1 MSGLPFTHLHLHTE
15 YSLLDGANKVEALAK
30 KLSSL
35 GLTACAITD
44 HGAMFG
50 AVHFYKTL
58 KKAGIKPIIGLE
70 AYIHNGEEMDDK
82 NVQSFHACL
91 LAKNE
96 IGYKNLMILA
106 SKAYLEG
113 FYYSPRVNKKLLKE
127 HSEGLICSSAC
138 LAGEV
143 ARHLNVDTKR
153 KFKNFTPGGY
163 EEAKRVALE
172 YRDIFGDDF
181 YLEIMRHGI
190 EDQLAI
196 DEGTI
201 RLSLETGIKLI
212 ATNDTHYT
220 EPEDSEAHEA
230 FMCISQQTTLDDPKR
245 MKHSVHEFFVKSAEQ
260 MERLYA
266 DIPEALINTQEIA
279 DKCVLELKLGSPTP
293 PNFKFTKEWTNP
305 ETDELFADDD
315 ELFAFKSREG
325 LVKRLELIDP
335 AKHDEY
341 RARLEVEIEI
351 INKMK
356 FPGYMLIVWDYI
368 RYAKEN
374 AIPVGPGR
382 GSAAGSLVAYA
393 LEITDI
399 DPLPYNLLFERFLNP
414 ERVSMPDIDTDF
426 CQERRDEVIEYVAQ
440 AYGRLNVAQV
450 ITFGSLLA
458 KGVIRDVARVMG
470 IAYSEADRIA
480 KLIPEKLGITLKEAY
495 EQEPKIKEAVESDPK
510 ITKMWEFAVKLEG
523 LKRNAGT
530 HAAGLVISNEELWHK
545 TPLFKSNVG
554 TIATQ
559 YDGRFLEDVDL
570 IKFDFLGLK
579 TLTVIDNAVRII
591 RESYGVDIDFNK
603 MPMDDAKV
611 FELIQ
616 SGNTSGLFQIESDGM
631 QNLVTRL
638 QPTSFED
645 IIAILA
651 LYRPGP
657 MESGMLDDFIERKHG
672 RKAIEYSFSELKEI
686 LEPTYGVIVYQEQVM
701 QIVQKIGGFS
711 LGEADL
717 IRRGMGK
724 KDIQYIEKEKA
735 HFAEGAVS
743 QGLDG
748 KKAEELFD
756 LILKFAGYGFNKSH
770 SAAYAMITYRTAY
783 LKAYYGGAFMAAL
796 LTSEMDN
803 TDKIVKYIDEIKRM
817 GIELLPPSVAKSSI
831 DFRPTKEGD
840 KEFILFGLGAIKG
853 VGAAALESVLESR
866 NDGEFTDISD
876 FVSRIDS
883 QKVNKKVLESLSK
896 SGSMDSFGYS
906 RRALLFNV
914 EALVEAAHAS
924 SRAKKEA
931 GGSLFGDNEEMTKA
945 SVSISNMPEFEPKEI
960 LEFEKE
966 TLGFYVSGHP
976 LDSFRSKIDA
986 IQHTLSSEIDELAD
1000 GSNTMIIGKVE
1011 NITHKISK
1019 KNNRKFA
1026 ILTIMDF
1033 HGSVEL
1039 MIFDDH
1045 VKTLEG
1051 MNLEEPVVIT
1061 INVSKTEQFTRINA
1075 RKILTLDEAKKQ
1087 KVDIRKEKPK
1097 EPETPPVK
1105 LKGVRVT
1112 IDIDKD
1118 VSILDKIKE
1127 LAVGLPGNN
1136 KLVLEIVGKEERV
1149 EVDTQLFVSDEFE
1162 KKLFAIA
1169 TNQNNGNAA

>member
-1 MSGLPFTHLHLHTE
+1 
-15 YSLLDGANKVEALAK
+15 
-30 KLSSL
+30 
-35 GLTACAITD
+35 
-44 HGAMFG
+44 MFG
-50 AVHFYKTL
+50 AIHFYKTL

-70 AYIHNGEEMDDK
+70 AYIHNGEEIDDK
-82 NVQSFHACL
+82 QVQSFHACL

-113 FYYSPRVNKKLLKE
+113 FYYSPRVNKKLLRE
-127 HSEGLICSSAC
+127 HSEGLICTSAC

-190 EDQLAI
+190 EDQQAI
-196 DEGTI
+196 DEATI
-201 RLSLETGIKLI
+201 RLSMDTGIKLI

-245 MKHSVHEFFVKSAEQ
+245 LKHSVHEFFVKSAEQ
-260 MERLYA
+260 MARNYA
-266 DIPEALINTQEIA
+266 DIPEALINTQEIV
-279 DKCVLELKLGSPTP
+279 DKCALDLKLGSPTP
-293 PNFKFTKEWTNP
+293 PNFKFTKEWINP
-305 ETDELFADDD
+305 ESGTPFESDE

-325 LVKRLELIDP
+325 LAKRLKNIDP
-335 AKHDEY
+335 SKHDEY
-341 RARLEVEIEI
+341 KARLEVEIDI

-374 AIPVGPGR
+374 GIPVGPGR

-426 CQERRDEVIEYVAQ
+426 CQERREEVIEYVARS
-440 AYGRLNVAQV
+440 YGRLNVAQV

-470 IAYSEADRIA
+470 IAYAEADRIA
-480 KLIPEKLGITLKEAY
+480 KLIPEKLGITLKEAF
-495 EQEPKIKEAVESDPK
+495 EQEPKIKEAVDSDPK
-510 ITKMWEFAVKLEG
+510 ISKMWDFAVKLEG

-579 TLTVIDNAVRII
+579 TLTVIDNAVKII
-591 RESYGVDIDFNK
+591 RESYGVDIDWNK
-603 MPMDDAKV
+603 MPMDDPKV

-616 SGNTSGLFQIESDGM
+616 SGATIGLFQIESDGM

-638 QPTSFED
+638 KPTTFED

-672 RKAIEYSFSELKEI
+672 RAKIEYMFEQLREI

-711 LGEADL
+711 LGQADL
-717 IRRGMGK
+717 VRRGMGK
-724 KDIQYIEKEKA
+724 KDIKYIEEQKA
-735 HFAEGAVS
+735 YFAEGAAA
-743 QGLDG
+743 QGLDA

-783 LKAYYGGAFMAAL
+783 LKAYYGAAFMAAL

-817 GIELLPPSVAKSSI
+817 GIELLPPSVAQSSI
-831 DFRPTKEGD
+831 DFRPVKREDGKEA
-840 KEFILFGLGAIKG
+840 ILFGLGAVKG
-853 VGAAALESVLESR
+853 VGAAALESILESR
-866 NDGEFTDISD
+866 NEGAFADISD

-883 QKVNKKVLESLSK
+883 QKVNKKVLESLVK
-896 SGSMDSFGYS
+896 SGSMDCFGFS
-906 RRALLFNV
+906 RRSLLLNV
-914 EALVEAAHAS
+914 ETLVEAAHDS
-924 SRAKKEA
+924 TRAKREA
-931 GGSLFGDNEEMTKA
+931 ESSLFGDDEEMIKA
-945 SVSISNMPEFEPKEI
+945 NVMIADMPEFESKEI

-976 LDSFRSKIDA
+976 LDSFRQKIEA
-986 IQHTLSSEIDELAD
+986 IRYTLSSELDDLAD

-1033 HGSVEL
+1033 HGSIEL

-1045 VKTLEG
+1045 VKALEE

-1061 INVSKTEQFTRINA
+1061 INISKTEQFTRINA

-1087 KVDIRKEKPK
+1087 KVDIKKEKPK
-1097 EPETPPVK
+1097 QPEPPK
-1105 LKGVRVT
+1105 QKGVRVT
-1112 IDIDKD
+1112 IDINKD
-1118 VSILDKIKE
+1118 VSLLDKIKE
-1127 LAVGLPGNN
+1127 LAVSLPGNN
-1136 KLVLEIVGKEERV
+1136 KLVLEIVGKDESAL
-1149 EVDTQLFVSDEFE
+1149 VDTGMSVSDEFE
-1162 KKLFAIA
+1162 KRLFMFAA
-1169 TNQNNGNAA
+1169 SQNSGNAA

>member
-15 YSLLDGANKVEALAK
+15 YSLLDGANKVDALAK
-30 KLSSL
+30 KLSEL
-35 GLTACAITD
+35 GLSACAITD

-50 AVHFYKTL
+50 AIHFYKTL
-58 KKAGIKPIIGLE
+58 KKAGIKPLIGLE
-70 AYIHNGEEMDDK
+70 AYVHNSEDIEDK
-82 NVQSFHACL
+82 QVQSFHACL
-91 LAKNE
+91 IAKNE

-106 SKAYLEG
+106 SKAYIEG
-113 FYYSPRVNKKLLKE
+113 FYYSPRINKKLLRE
-127 HSEGLICSSAC
+127 HSEGLICTSAC

-143 ARHLNVDTKR
+143 ARHLNVETRRNYKH
-153 KFKNFTPGGY
+153 FTPGGY
-163 EEAKRVALE
+163 EEAKRTALE
-172 YRDIFGDDF
+172 YSEIFGDDF
-181 YLEIMRHGI
+181 YLELMRHGI
-190 EDQLAI
+190 EDQHTI
-196 DEGTI
+196 DEDTI
-201 RLSLETGIKLI
+201 KLSIETGIKLI

-220 EPEDSEAHEA
+220 EQADYDAHEA
-230 FMCISQQTTLDDPKR
+230 FMCIAMQTTLDDPKR
-245 MKHSVHEFFVKSAEQ
+245 LKHSVHEFYVKSAEQ
-260 MERLYA
+260 MEQLYA
-266 DIPEALINTQEIA
+266 DIPEALINTQEIV
-279 DKCVLELKLGSPTP
+279 DKCELNIKLGDPTP
-293 PNFKFTKEWTNP
+293 PNFKFTKDWTNP
-305 ETDELFADDD
+305 NTGGSFANDD
-315 ELFAFKSREG
+315 ELFAHKAREG
-325 LVKRLELIDP
+325 LAKRLELIDP

-341 RARLEVEIEI
+341 KARLEVEIDV

-374 AIPVGPGR
+374 GIPVGPGR
-382 GSAAGSLVAYA
+382 GSAAGSLVAFA

-426 CQERRDEVIEYVAQ
+426 CQDRREEVIEYVAR

-470 IAYSEADRIA
+470 LPYAEADKLA

-495 EQEPKIKEAVESDPK
+495 EQEPKIKEALELDPK
-510 ITKMWEFAVKLEG
+510 VAKVWDFAVKLEG

-579 TLTVIDNAVRII
+579 TLTVVDNAVKII
-591 RESYGVDIDFNK
+591 KETYGEDIIWGK
-603 MPMDDAKV
+603 MAMDDPKV

-616 SGNTSGLFQIESDGM
+616 SGATLGLFQIESSGM

-638 QPTSFED
+638 KPTSFED

-672 RKAIEYSFSELKEI
+672 RKAIEYMFPQLKEI

-711 LGEADL
+711 LGQADL
-717 IRRGMGK
+717 VRRGMGK
-724 KDIQYIEKEKA
+724 KDIKYIEEQKA
-735 HFAEGAVS
+735 VFAEGAAA

-783 LKAYYGGAFMAAL
+783 LKAYYPTAFMAAL
-796 LTSEMDN
+796 LSSEMDN

-817 GIELLPPSVAKSSI
+817 DIALLPPSVFESSI
-831 DFRPTKEGD
+831 DFRPNKKDD
-840 KEFILFGLGAIKG
+840 KAAILFGLGAVKG
-853 VGAAALESVLESR
+853 VGAAALESILESR
-866 NDGEFTDISD
+866 KEQNFTDLED
-876 FVSRIDS
+876 FITRIDS
-883 QKVNKKVLESLSK
+883 QKANKKVLESLIK
-896 SGSMDSFGYS
+896 SGAMDGFGYT
-906 RRALLFNV
+906 RKALLFNV
-914 EALVEAAHAS
+914 ESLVEAAHES
-924 SRAKKEA
+924 SRAKKDA
-931 GGSLFGDNEEMTKA
+931 ANSLFGDSEEMTKA
-945 SVSISNMPEFEPKEI
+945 NLTISNTPEYQAKEI
-960 LEFEKE
+960 LEFEKD

-976 LDSFRSKIDA
+976 LDAFRGTLDNIKY
-986 IQHTLSSEIDELAD
+986 TLSSELDDLAD

-1019 KNNRKFA
+1019 KSNKKFA
-1026 ILTIMDF
+1026 ILTIMDL

-1051 MNLEEPVVIT
+1051 MNLEEPIAMT
-1061 INVSKTEQFTRINA
+1061 INISKTEQFTRINA
-1075 RKILTLDEAKKQ
+1075 RKILTLEEAKDQ
-1087 KVDIRKEKPK
+1087 KVSIKKEIKKPEAPK
-1097 EPETPPVK
+1097 PIENLVVSISAERDASLIGELHKIALETP
-1105 LKGVRVT
+1105 
-1112 IDIDKD
+1112 
-1118 VSILDKIKE
+1118 
-1127 LAVGLPGNN
+1127 GN
-1136 KLVLEIVGKEERV
+1136 KRLVLKIDGEKESVRME
-1149 EVDTQLFVSDEFE
+1149 TKYMVSDKLLE
-1162 KKLFAIA
+1162 KLMAYA
-1169 TNQNNGNAA
+1169 ASAGGNKVA

>member
-15 YSLLDGANKVEALAK
+15 YSLLDGANKVDALAK
-30 KLSSL
+30 KLSEL
-35 GLTACAITD
+35 GLSACAITD

-50 AVHFYKTL
+50 AIHFYKTL
-58 KKAGIKPIIGLE
+58 KKAGIKPLIGLE
-70 AYIHNGEEMDDK
+70 AYVHNSEDIEDK
-82 NVQSFHACL
+82 QVQSFHACL
-91 LAKNE
+91 IAKNE

-106 SKAYLEG
+106 SKAYIEG
-113 FYYSPRVNKKLLKE
+113 FYYSPRINKKLLRE
-127 HSEGLICSSAC
+127 HSEGLICTSAC

-143 ARHLNVDTKR
+143 ARHLNVETRRNYKH
-153 KFKNFTPGGY
+153 FTPGGY
-163 EEAKRVALE
+163 EEAKRTALE
-172 YRDIFGDDF
+172 YREIFGDDF
-181 YLEIMRHGI
+181 YLELMRHGI
-190 EDQLAI
+190 EDQHTI
-196 DEGTI
+196 DEDTI
-201 RLSLETGIKLI
+201 KLSIETGIKLI

-220 EPEDSEAHEA
+220 EQADYDAHEA
-230 FMCISQQTTLDDPKR
+230 FMCIAMQTTLDDPKR
-245 MKHSVHEFFVKSAEQ
+245 LKHSVHEFYVKSAEQ
-260 MERLYA
+260 MEQLYA
-266 DIPEALINTQEIA
+266 DIPEALINTQEIV
-279 DKCVLELKLGSPTP
+279 DKCELNIKLGDPTP
-293 PNFKFTKEWTNP
+293 PNFKFTKDWTNP
-305 ETDELFADDD
+305 NTGGSFANDD
-315 ELFAFKSREG
+315 ELFAHKAREG
-325 LVKRLELIDP
+325 LAKRLELIDP

-341 RARLEVEIEI
+341 KARLEVEIDV

-368 RYAKEN
+368 RHAKEN
-374 AIPVGPGR
+374 GIPVGPGR
-382 GSAAGSLVAYA
+382 GSAAGSLVAFA

-426 CQERRDEVIEYVAQ
+426 CQDRREEVIEYVAR

-470 IAYSEADRIA
+470 LPYAEADKLA

-495 EQEPKIKEAVESDPK
+495 EQEPKIKEALELDPK
-510 ITKMWEFAVKLEG
+510 VAKVWDFAVKLEG

-579 TLTVIDNAVRII
+579 TLTVVDNAVKII
-591 RESYGVDIDFNK
+591 KETYGEDIVWGK
-603 MPMDDAKV
+603 MAMDDPKV

-616 SGNTSGLFQIESDGM
+616 SGATLGLFQIESSGM

-638 QPTSFED
+638 KPTSFED

-672 RKAIEYSFSELKEI
+672 RKAIEYMFPQLKEI

-711 LGEADL
+711 LGQADL
-717 IRRGMGK
+717 VRRGMGK
-724 KDIQYIEKEKA
+724 KDIKYIEEQKA
-735 HFAEGAVS
+735 VFAEGAAA

-783 LKAYYGGAFMAAL
+783 LKAYYPTAFMAAL
-796 LTSEMDN
+796 LSSEMDN

-817 GIELLPPSVAKSSI
+817 DIALLPPSVFESSI
-831 DFRPTKEGD
+831 DFRPNKKDD
-840 KEFILFGLGAIKG
+840 KAAILFGLGAVKG
-853 VGAAALESVLESR
+853 VGAAALESILESR
-866 NDGEFTDISD
+866 KEQNFADLED
-876 FVSRIDS
+876 FITRIDS
-883 QKVNKKVLESLSK
+883 QKANKKVLESLIK
-896 SGSMDSFGYS
+896 SGAMDGFGYT
-906 RRALLFNV
+906 RKALLFNV
-914 EALVEAAHAS
+914 ESLVEAAHES
-924 SRAKKEA
+924 SRAKKDA
-931 GGSLFGDNEEMTKA
+931 ANSLFGDSEEMTKA
-945 SVSISNMPEFEPKEI
+945 NLTISNTPEYQAKEI
-960 LEFEKE
+960 LEFEKD

-976 LDSFRSKIDA
+976 LDAFRGTLDNIKY
-986 IQHTLSSEIDELAD
+986 TLSSELDDLAD

-1019 KNNRKFA
+1019 KSNKKFA
-1026 ILTIMDF
+1026 ILTIMDL

-1051 MNLEEPVVIT
+1051 MNLEEPIAMT
-1061 INVSKTEQFTRINA
+1061 INISKTEQFTRINA
-1075 RKILTLDEAKKQ
+1075 RKILTLEEAKDQ
-1087 KVDIRKEKPK
+1087 KVSIKKEIKKPEAPK
-1097 EPETPPVK
+1097 PIENLVVSISAERDASLIGELHKIALETP
-1105 LKGVRVT
+1105 
-1112 IDIDKD
+1112 
-1118 VSILDKIKE
+1118 
-1127 LAVGLPGNN
+1127 GN
-1136 KLVLEIVGKEERV
+1136 KRLVLKIDGEKESVRME
-1149 EVDTQLFVSDEFE
+1149 TKYMVSDKLLE
-1162 KKLFAIA
+1162 KLMAYA
-1169 TNQNNGNAA
+1169 ASAGGNKVA

>member
-15 YSLLDGANKVEALAK
+15 YSLLDGANKVEVLAK
-30 KLSSL
+30 KLADL
-35 GLTACAITD
+35 GFTACAITD

-50 AVHFYKTL
+50 AIHFYKTL
-58 KKAGIKPIIGLE
+58 KKAGIKPLVGIE
-70 AYIHNGEEMDDK
+70 AYIHNGENIDDK

-91 LAKNE
+91 IAKNE

-106 SKAYLEG
+106 SRAYLEG
-113 FYYSPRVNKKLLKE
+113 FYYVPRINKALLKA
-127 HSEGLICSSAC
+127 HSEGVICTSAC

-143 ARHLNVDTKR
+143 ARHLNVNTKR
-153 KFKNFTPGGY
+153 NFKHFTPGGY
-163 EEAKRVALE
+163 DEAKRVALE
-172 YRDIFGDDF
+172 YREIFGDDF

-190 EDQLAI
+190 EDQHVI
-196 DEGTI
+196 DEDI
-201 RLSLETGIKLI
+201 IKLSLETGIKLI

-220 EPEDSEAHEA
+220 DPDDSEAHEA

-260 MERLYA
+260 MERIYA
-266 DIPEALINTQEIA
+266 DIPEALINTQEIV
-279 DKCVLELKLGSPTP
+279 DKCALDIKLGSPTP
-293 PNFKFTKEWTNP
+293 PNFKFTKDWTNP
-305 ETDELFADDD
+305 QTGEPFANDD

-325 LVKRLELIDP
+325 LVKRLEFIDP

-341 RARLEVEIEI
+341 RARLEVEIEV

-356 FPGYMLIVWDYI
+356 FSGYMLIVWDYI

-374 AIPVGPGR
+374 GIPVGPGR
-382 GSAAGSLVAYA
+382 GSAAGSLVAFA

-426 CQERRDEVIEYVAQ
+426 CQERREEVIEYVAQ

-458 KGVIRDVARVMG
+458 KGVIRDVARVLG
-470 IAYSEADRIA
+470 IAYAEADRIA
-480 KLIPEKLGITLKEAY
+480 KLIPEKLGITLKEAF
-495 EQEPKIKEAVESDPK
+495 EQEPKIKEAVDSDPK
-510 ITKMWEFAVKLEG
+510 IAKMWEFAVKLEG
-523 LKRNAGT
+523 LKRNAST

-579 TLTVIDNAVRII
+579 TLTVVDNAVKIVK
-591 RESYGVDIDFNK
+591 ESYGVDIDFNA
-603 MPMDDAKV
+603 MPMDDPKV

-616 SGNTSGLFQIESDGM
+616 SGATIGLFQIESDGM

-638 QPTSFED
+638 KPTSFED

-672 RKAIEYSFSELKEI
+672 RKAIEYSFAELQEI

-711 LGEADL
+711 LGQADL
-717 IRRGMGK
+717 VRRGMGK
-724 KDIQYIEKEKA
+724 KDIKYIEEQKA
-735 HFAEGAVS
+735 YFVEGAAK
-743 QGLDG
+743 QGFDS
-748 KKAEELFD
+748 KKAEDLFD

-783 LKAYYGGAFMAAL
+783 LKAHYPTAFMAAL

-803 TDKIVKYIDEIKRM
+803 TDKIVKYIDEMKRM
-817 GIELLPPSVAKSSI
+817 GIALLPPSVAKSSI
-831 DFRPTKEGD
+831 DFRPSHTDEGG
-840 KEFILFGLGAIKG
+840 EAILFGLGAVKG
-853 VGAAALESVLESR
+853 VGAAALESVLEQR
-866 NDGEFTDISD
+866 GVAEYVDLPD
-876 FVSRIDS
+876 FLRRIDS
-883 QKVNKKVLESLSK
+883 QKVNKKVLESLIK

-906 RRALLFNV
+906 RRALLMQV
-914 EALVEAAHAS
+914 ESLVEAAHEAG
-924 SRAKKEA
+924 RAKKDA
-931 GGSLFGDNEEMTKA
+931 GSSLFGDDEEMTK
-945 SVSISNMPEFEPKEI
+945 VNLSISAIPEYEAKEI

-976 LDSFRSKIDA
+976 LDSFREKLDGINY
-986 IQHTLSSEIDELAD
+986 TLSSELDELAD

-1011 NITHKISK
+1011 GIVHKISK
-1019 KNNRKFA
+1019 KNNRKFS
-1026 ILTIMDF
+1026 ILTIMDL

-1039 MIFDDH
+1039 MIFEDH
-1045 VKTLEG
+1045 VKLLEE
-1051 MNLEEPVVIT
+1051 MNLEEPIA
-1061 INVSKTEQFTRINA
+1061 IAVSVMKTEQFTRITP
-1075 RKILTLDEAKKQ
+1075 RKILSLDDAKKQ
-1087 KVDIRKEKPK
+1087 KVDIKREIKKP
-1097 EPETPPVK
+1097 EPPKKIENLVVEISPERDAS
-1105 LKGVRVT
+1105 L
-1112 IDIDKD
+1112 IDKIREIAAG
-1118 VSILDKIKE
+1118 SPGDKR
-1127 LAVGLPGNN
+1127 
-1136 KLVLEIVGKEERV
+1136 LVLKIVGQKESV
-1149 EVDTQLFVSDEFE
+1149 FIDTNMMISNDFLSR
-1162 KKLFAIA
+1162 LSAFAA
-1169 TNQNNGNAA
+1169 SQNGGNAA

>member
-30 KLSSL
+30 KLADL
-35 GLTACAITD
+35 GFTACAITD
-44 HGAMFG
+44 HGVMFG
-50 AVHFYKTL
+50 AIHFYKTL

-70 AYIHNGEEMDDK
+70 AYIHNGENIDDK

-106 SKAYLEG
+106 SKAYLDG

-127 HSEGLICSSAC
+127 RSEGLICTSAC

-143 ARHLNVDTKR
+143 ARHLNVNTKR
-153 KFKNFTPGGY
+153 NFKHFTPGGY

-172 YRDIFGDDF
+172 YREIFGDDF

-190 EDQLAI
+190 EEQHFI
-196 DEGTI
+196 DEDTI

-220 EPEDSEAHEA
+220 EPDDSEAHEA
-230 FMCISQQTTLDDPKR
+230 FMCIAQQTTLDDPKR
-245 MKHSVHEFFVKSAEQ
+245 MKHSVHEFFVKSAEE
-260 MERLYA
+260 MERIYA
-266 DIPEALINTQEIA
+266 DIPEALINTQEIV
-279 DKCVLELKLGSPTP
+279 DKCALDIKLGSPTP

-305 ETDELFADDD
+305 QTGEPFASDD

-325 LVKRLELIDP
+325 LAKRLEFVDP

-341 RARLEVEIEI
+341 KARLEREIEV
-351 INKMK
+351 INQMK

-374 AIPVGPGR
+374 GIPVGPGR

-393 LEITDI
+393 LGITDI

-426 CQERRDEVIEYVAQ
+426 CQERREEVIEYVARS
-440 AYGRLNVAQV
+440 YGRLNVAQV

-470 IAYSEADRIA
+470 IPYAEADKLA

-495 EQEPKIKEAVESDPK
+495 EQEPKIKEAIEADPRIAK
-510 ITKMWEFAVKLEG
+510 VWEFAVKLEG

-579 TLTVIDNAVRII
+579 TLTVIDNAVKIVK
-591 RESYGVDIDFNK
+591 ESYGVDIDFNA
-603 MPMDDAKV
+603 MPMDDKKV

-616 SGNTSGLFQIESDGM
+616 SGATIGLFQIESDGM

-638 QPTSFED
+638 KPTTFED

-672 RKAIEYSFSELKEI
+672 RKAIEYSFAELKEI

-711 LGEADL
+711 LGQADL
-717 IRRGMGK
+717 VRRGMGK
-724 KDIQYIEKEKA
+724 KDIKYIEEQKA
-735 HFAEGAVS
+735 NFAEGAAK
-743 QGLDG
+743 QGLDS
-748 KKAEELFD
+748 KKAEDLFD

-783 LKAYYGGAFMAAL
+783 LKAHYPTAFMAAL

-817 GIELLPPSVAKSSI
+817 GIALLPPSVAKSSI
-831 DFRPTKEGD
+831 DFRPTHTDDGKEA
-840 KEFILFGLGAIKG
+840 ILFGLGAIKG
-853 VGAAALESVLESR
+853 VGEAALESILEQR
-866 NDGEFTDISD
+866 KVAEYVDLPD
-876 FVSRIDS
+876 FLGRIDS
-883 QKVNKKVLESLSK
+883 QKVNKKVLESLIK

-906 RRALLFNV
+906 RRALLMQV
-914 EALVEAAHAS
+914 ENLVEAAHEA
-924 SRAKKEA
+924 SRAKKDA
-931 GGSLFGDNEEMTKA
+931 VSSLFGDDEEITK
-945 SVSISNMPEFEPKEI
+945 VNLNISQMPEYDTKEI

-976 LDSFRSKIDA
+976 LDSFREKLDGISY
-986 IQHTLSSEIDELAD
+986 TLSSELDELAD

-1011 NITHKISK
+1011 GIVHKISK
-1019 KNNRKFA
+1019 KNNRKFS
-1026 ILTIMDF
+1026 ILTIMDL
-1033 HGSVEL
+1033 HGSMEL
-1039 MIFDDH
+1039 MIFEDH
-1045 VKTLEG
+1045 VKQLEE
-1051 MNLEEPVVIT
+1051 MNLEEPIAIMVSIT
-1061 INVSKTEQFTRINA
+1061 KTEQFTRITP
-1075 RKILTLDEAKKQ
+1075 RKILSLDDAKKQ

-1097 EPETPPVK
+1097 EPEPVK
-1105 LKGVRVT
+1105 LKGVRVA

-1118 VSILDKIKE
+1118 ASLIDKIKE
-1127 LAVGLPGNN
+1127 LAISLPGNN
-1136 KLVLEIVGKEERV
+1136 KLVLEIVGKEESV
-1149 EVDTQLFVSDEFE
+1149 LVDTQMSVSDEFE
-1162 KKLFAIA
+1162 KRLFAIA
-1169 TNQNNGNAA
+1169 ATQNNGNAA

>member
-30 KLSSL
+30 KLVEL
-35 GLTACAITD
+35 GLSACAITD

-50 AVHFYKTL
+50 AIHFYKTL

-70 AYIHNGEEMDDK
+70 AYIHNGEEIDDK
-82 NVQSFHACL
+82 QVQSFHACL

-113 FYYSPRVNKKLLKE
+113 FYYSPRVNKKLLRE
-127 HSEGLICSSAC
+127 HSEGLICTSAC

-172 YRDIFGDDF
+172 YRNIFGDDF

-190 EDQLAI
+190 EDQQAI
-196 DEGTI
+196 DEATI
-201 RLSLETGIKLI
+201 RLSMDTGIKLI

-245 MKHSVHEFFVKSAEQ
+245 LKHSVHEFFVKSAEQ
-260 MERLYA
+260 MARNYA
-266 DIPEALINTQEIA
+266 DIPEALINTQEIV
-279 DKCVLELKLGSPTP
+279 DKCSLDLKLGSPTP
-293 PNFKFTKEWTNP
+293 PNFKFTKEWINP
-305 ETDELFADDD
+305 ESNTPFESDE

-325 LVKRLELIDP
+325 LAKRLKNIDP
-335 AKHDEY
+335 SKHDEY
-341 RARLEVEIEI
+341 KARLEVEIDI

-374 AIPVGPGR
+374 GIPVGPGR

-426 CQERRDEVIEYVAQ
+426 CQERREEVIEYVARS
-440 AYGRLNVAQV
+440 YGRLNVAQV

-470 IAYSEADRIA
+470 IAYAEADRIA
-480 KLIPEKLGITLKEAY
+480 KLIPEKLGITLKEAF
-495 EQEPKIKEAVESDPK
+495 EQEPKIKEAIDSDPK
-510 ITKMWEFAVKLEG
+510 ISKMWDFAVKLEG

-579 TLTVIDNAVRII
+579 TLTVIDNAVKII
-591 RESYGVDIDFNK
+591 RESYGVDIDWNK
-603 MPMDDAKV
+603 MPMDDPRV

-616 SGNTSGLFQIESDGM
+616 SGATIGLFQIESDGM

-638 QPTSFED
+638 KPTTFED

-672 RKAIEYSFSELKEI
+672 RAKIEYMFEELREI

-711 LGEADL
+711 LGQADL
-717 IRRGMGK
+717 VRRGMGK
-724 KDIQYIEKEKA
+724 KDIKYIEEQKA
-735 HFAEGAVS
+735 YFAEGAAA
-743 QGLDG
+743 QGLDA

-783 LKAYYGGAFMAAL
+783 LKAYYGAAFMAAL

-817 GIELLPPSVAKSSI
+817 GIELLPPSVAQSSI
-831 DFRPTKEGD
+831 DFRPVKREDGKEA
-840 KEFILFGLGAIKG
+840 ILFGLGAVKG
-853 VGAAALESVLESR
+853 VGAAALESILESR
-866 NDGEFTDISD
+866 NEGAFADISD

-883 QKVNKKVLESLSK
+883 QKVNKKVLESLAK
-896 SGSMDSFGYS
+896 SGSMDCFGFS
-906 RRALLFNV
+906 RRSLLLNV
-914 EALVEAAHAS
+914 ETLVEAAHDS
-924 SRAKKEA
+924 TRAKREA
-931 GGSLFGDNEEMTKA
+931 ESSLFGDDEEMIKA
-945 SVSISNMPEFEPKEI
+945 NVAIANMPEFEPKEI

-976 LDSFRSKIDA
+976 LDSFRQKIEA
-986 IQHTLSSEIDELAD
+986 IRYTLSSELDDLAD

-1033 HGSVEL
+1033 HGSIEL

-1045 VKTLEG
+1045 VKALEE

-1061 INVSKTEQFTRINA
+1061 INISKTEQFTRINA

-1087 KVDIRKEKPK
+1087 KVDIKKEKPK
-1097 EPETPPVK
+1097 QPEPPK
-1105 LKGVRVT
+1105 QKGVRVT
-1112 IDIDKD
+1112 IDINKD
-1118 VSILDKIKE
+1118 VSLLDKIKE
-1127 LAVGLPGNN
+1127 LAVSLPGNN
-1136 KLVLEIVGKEERV
+1136 KLVLEIVGKDESAL
-1149 EVDTQLFVSDEFE
+1149 VDTGMSVSDEFE
-1162 KKLFAIA
+1162 KRLFMFA
-1169 TNQNNGNAA
+1169 TSQNSGNAA